1 MKDVG
6 TTVEMTTIPVCSLRS
21 TTSNQVHAT
30 LHSDQSSHIK
40 QHKKSNDRER
50 GKGRERM
57 KEPGEEVGK
66 RPGVGDKMGRTYFD
80 MDEGKHSILI

>member
-1 MKDVG
+1 VGDKMGRNYFDMGETQYLVLSKESMPMKDVG
-6 TTVEMTTIPVCSLRS
+6 TPGYMTMIPICSLTT

-50 GKGRERM
+50 GK
-57 KEPGEEVGK
+57 
-66 RPGVGDKMGRTYFD
+66 
-80 MDEGKHSILI
+80 